1 LLAAPEWT
9 DHAITEVYACAGIGL
24 RGRMQDIPTDGHLRM
39 FQVNVLARITLA
51 SHVMAAM
58 QRRHFG
64 RVVLI
69 SSSSAFQ
76 PLPHMATYAAT
87 NSALLSLGEAWAE
100 EVAHDGVHVMTVCP
114 GGMHTNF
121 QRTAGVKEIEGER
134 LMTPEEV
141 ADRILAGLAKHRMT
155 LIVSFRSFAMA
166 MLARLLPR
174 KVSVRLWHR
183 LMEKMR

>member
-1 LLAAPEWT
+1 
-9 DHAITEVYACAGIGL
+9 
-24 RGRMQDIPTDGHLRM
+24 MQDISAESHLKM
-39 FQVNVLARITLA
+39 FHVNVLARLA
-51 SHVMAAM
+51 LVCHVMTGM
-58 QRRHFG
+58 QQRHFG

-76 PLPHMATYAAT
+76 PLPYMATYAAT
-87 NSALLSLGEAWAE
+87 NSALLSLGDAWAQ
-100 EVAHDGVHVMTVCP
+100 EVVQQGVHVMTVCP

-121 QRTAGVKEIEGER
+121 QRNAGVREIEGER

-141 ADRILAGLAKHRMT
+141 ADQIITGLKKRRMT
-155 LIVSFRSFAMA
+155 LIVSFRSFGMA

-174 KVSVRLWHR
+174 KVSVYLWYQ